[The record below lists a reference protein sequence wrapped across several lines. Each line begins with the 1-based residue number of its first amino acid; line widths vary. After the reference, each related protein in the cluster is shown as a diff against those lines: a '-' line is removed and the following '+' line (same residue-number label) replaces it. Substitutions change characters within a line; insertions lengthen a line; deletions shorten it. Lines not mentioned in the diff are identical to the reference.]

1 MRISRLAVAA
11 GLAGA
16 VAAFAAAP
24 AISATPSTV
33 KVTLSEFK
41 VVTGVP
47 SVKAGKVTFAI
58 TNKGKLTHE
67 FVVLKTTKTP
77 AQLKQK
83 DGRANEASSLGESG
97 DVAAGK
103 TGKATLTLT
112 PGHYLLICNLPG
124 HFTAG
129 QFRAFTVN

>member
-1 MRISRLAVAA
+1 MHIHRLAGAAALVCAVAA
-11 GLAGA
+11 VA
-16 VAAFAAAP
+16 VTPAFP
-24 AISATPSTV
+24 ASPATV

-47 SVKAGKVTFAI
+47 SVAAGKVQFSI
-58 TNKGKLTHE
+58 TNTGKLTHE

-77 AQLKQK
+77 AQLKLK
-83 DGRANEASSLGESG
+83 DGRADAASSLGESG

-124 HFTAG
+124 HFAAG
-129 QFRAFTVN
+129 QYTAFTVK